1 MEKIFSFP
9 VEGKL
14 KDETLAVAGV
24 TKCHSRESRGQGPG
38 EEGAEIMHRGT
49 EEWR

>member
-1 MEKIFSFP
+1 MEKRFSFP
-9 VEGKL
+9 VEAKL
-14 KDETLAVAGV
+14 KDETLAAAGV
-24 TKCHSRESRGQGPG
+24 TKGQSQESRGQGPA

>member
-1 MEKIFSFP
+1 MGKIFSFP

-14 KDETLAVAGV
+14 KDETLAAAGG
-24 TKCHSRESRGQGPG
+24 TKCHSQESRGQGPG

-49 EEWR
+49 EGWR